1 MGTDASRFELR
12 EPDVGDLGWVVA
24 RHGVVYHES
33 YGWDASFEALVA
45 GIVGR
50 FADGHDPARERGW
63 IAVVDGRQAGSIFC
77 MAEEGDART
86 ARLRLLLVEPWA
98 RGLGIGGALVRQCVE
113 FARAAGYRRMVLWTD
128 DFLTAARRLYAEAGF
143 RLVSSKTEVAFGAES
158 VAEDW
163 ELVF

>member
-1 MGTDASRFELR
+1 MAAELR
-12 EPDVGDLGWVVA
+12 EPEVGDLGWVVQ
-24 RHGVVYHES
+24 RHGIVYHES

-45 GIVGR
+45 GVVGR
-50 FADGHDPARERGW
+50 FAEDHDPARERAW
-63 IAVVDGRQAGSIFC
+63 IAVVDGRRAGSIFC
-77 MAEEGDART
+77 VAEDEET

-98 RGLGIGGALVRQCVE
+98 RGLGIGAALVGACVD

-128 DFLTAARRLYAEAGF
+128 DFLTSARRLYAAAGF
-143 RLVSSKTEVAFGAES
+143 RLVSAQAEVAFGAET